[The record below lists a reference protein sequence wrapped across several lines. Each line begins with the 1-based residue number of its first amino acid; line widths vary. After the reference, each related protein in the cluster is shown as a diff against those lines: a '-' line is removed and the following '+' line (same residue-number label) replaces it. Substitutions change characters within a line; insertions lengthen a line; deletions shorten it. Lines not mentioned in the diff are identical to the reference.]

1 MGGFK
6 LEPRTNGAGRIRTQD
21 WRTQDSIQ
29 PQRGG
34 VNTARGVSPGNPEG
48 KTSALEG
55 RKSNVMSPLAPYA
68 PSHFLTFEPSHLLTA
83 PPISYL
89 PYPISCSS
97 AQGRGLADLFPAL
110 RALVLIVVNTL
121 SFLHLHLNLH
131 QTTPYPISL

>member
-1 MGGFK
+1 
-6 LEPRTNGAGRIRTQD
+6 
-21 WRTQDSIQ
+21 
-29 PQRGG
+29 
-34 VNTARGVSPGNPEG
+34 
-48 KTSALEG
+48 
-55 RKSNVMSPLAPYA
+55 MSPLARYA

-110 RALVLIVVNTL
+110 RALVLIVVNPL

-131 QTTPYPISL
+131 QTTPYPIFHIPLSILNLNLILNLNEEPIS